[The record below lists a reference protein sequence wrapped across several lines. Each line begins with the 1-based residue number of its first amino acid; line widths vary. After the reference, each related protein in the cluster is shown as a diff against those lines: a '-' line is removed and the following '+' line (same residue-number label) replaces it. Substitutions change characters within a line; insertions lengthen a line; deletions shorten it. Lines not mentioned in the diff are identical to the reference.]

1 MKLLSFRVTNFRS
14 IADSGEVRVDKIT
27 PLVGRNESG
36 KSNLLLALASL
47 NPANGRKDLIPI
59 KDFPRDRRLEECTD
73 ATKVVESEWELSE
86 DDIAEL
92 DEVLGSN
99 HGITKVNVGR
109 HYKSDLW
116 VNLGLELPKIDQSLV
131 KSSIKEIEPIIN
143 VAIENLPIDQK
154 SSIQQL
160 LNSFKTTALT
170 FGDKKWIENVQ
181 TSSKTLRESFVRI
194 NSTLPEN
201 ADGLLTS
208 IEDMVDDISNFEKTS
223 QEARNKIAELIPKFV
238 YVAEFPDLSG
248 HQNLA
253 EYIQRRTEAKTL
265 TEQETNFEK
274 LAKIAGFNPKQLHD
288 LGNDHETR
296 NQLVNRAGALVT
308 KEIKRLWKDR
318 DLKVRFNLDG
328 LHLETLISDP
338 NNTYDVEVN
347 LDERSRGFR
356 WFFSFYITFTA
367 DTSGG
372 KADGAIILLDE
383 PGLFLHAT
391 SQGDLLK
398 HLRDDFEN
406 QIIFTTH
413 SPFMVPSDAIE
424 SVRTVSISQDKGTYV
439 TNEPAGDTRTL
450 FPLQSA
456 LGYHASQTLFIGKSN
471 LVVEGVTDFWILS
484 AVNNLLSESSKK
496 SLPSELIITPA
507 AGAQRVVYMCALLAS
522 QNLDVLI
529 LLDDEKAGRD
539 AKHELLTNKLIRENN
554 VTLVSEAFPKGT
566 VKEADIEDL
575 IDPQVYETLAKEAFK
590 EDLEGKVLSL
600 NTKIPRIVKRFEEA
614 FANIGLDFN
623 KTRVARLFMS
633 RIGTKPDEI
642 LTKESRQRFESL
654 FGILSKRLE
663 NHKNSERKPFN

>member
-14 IADSGEVRVDKIT
+14 IADSGEVRIDKIT

-99 HGITKVNVGR
+99 HGITKVNVER
-109 HYKSDLW
+109 YYKSNLW
-116 VNLGLELPKIDQSLV
+116 INLGLELPKIDQSLV
-131 KSSIKEIEPIIN
+131 KSSIKKIEPIIN

-328 LHLETLISDP
+328 SHLETLISDP

-456 LGYHASQTLFIGKSN
+456 LGYHASQTLFIGQSN